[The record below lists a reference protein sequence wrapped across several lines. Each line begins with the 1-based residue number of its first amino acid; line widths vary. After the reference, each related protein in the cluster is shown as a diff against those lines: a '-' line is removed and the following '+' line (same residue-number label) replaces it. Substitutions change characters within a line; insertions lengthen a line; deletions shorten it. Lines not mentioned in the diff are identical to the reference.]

1 MSNSIA
7 FRQLSLHVVSRTRC
21 GDINKSADYP
31 AKRTRKFEP
40 RSLTLARMTR
50 RLFDYIFLVV
60 VAPFILAAASGR
72 ILGLLHD
79 YYLTAIPDDD
89 MEKPLPNLPNPGG
102 RSRKPTSNLALT
114 IEARAH
120 LHRLVS
126 RALDEEG
133 DLRDRET
140 WAEKVEASLDDLGA
154 SLARGGWLPGLRR
167 GRCVRRQH
175 HEEAE
180 KRRSEERAKKDKEAE
195 EQARNRTAK
204 GRSKLKDAI
213 VEDKHAEDERS
224 DEQRTVS
231 LEQLR
236 DAASKPFLPTPKP
249 SVKHLLLT
257 VAGSPT
263 SEPAEDLG
271 FKLVR
276 SAVHC
281 SFKPGEFVIPTSIS
295 PETTDATILYGLDDW
310 DGECV
315 SVFSSQSA
323 GRGAGTG
330 GGLSPPSRIP
340 RANLSDYEVRRACT
354 IMRWICQRTACV
366 AKSP

>member
-1 MSNSIA
+1 M
-7 FRQLSLHVVSRTRC
+7 
-21 GDINKSADYP
+21 
-31 AKRTRKFEP
+31 
-40 RSLTLARMTR
+40 
-50 RLFDYIFLVV
+50 
-60 VAPFILAAASGR
+60 
-72 ILGLLHD
+72 
-79 YYLTAIPDDD
+79 
-89 MEKPLPNLPNPGG
+89 
-102 RSRKPTSNLALT
+102 
-114 IEARAH
+114 
-120 LHRLVS
+120 
-126 RALDEEG
+126 
-133 DLRDRET
+133 
-140 WAEKVEASLDDLGA
+140 
-154 SLARGGWLPGLRR
+154 
-167 GRCVRRQH
+167 
-175 HEEAE
+175 
-180 KRRSEERAKKDKEAE
+180 
-195 EQARNRTAK
+195 
-204 GRSKLKDAI
+204 
-213 VEDKHAEDERS
+213 
-224 DEQRTVS
+224 S

-295 PETTDATILYGLDDW
+295 PETTEATILYGLDDW

-315 SVFSSQSA
+315 SRFSPQSA

-330 GGLSPPSRIP
+330 EGLSPPSRIP